1 MPGSIQNAFPGVK
14 ITATN
19 DNWITTM
26 PSRAGDV
33 TTEGSVEDEIYDMMF
48 SWGET
53 LEGPVDDDEEAR
65 FSDISNII
73 TTYEVGEFDK
83 AEQEFFNALGITDM
97 DELASWFAQEAS
109 DRGVPL
115 NLPTEFSRGAVQTV
129 IDTDK
134 GLFED

>member
-1 MPGSIQNAFPGVK
+1 
-14 ITATN
+14 
-19 DNWITTM
+19 
-26 PSRAGDV
+26 
-33 TTEGSVEDEIYDMMF
+33 
-48 SWGET
+48 
-53 LEGPVDDDEEAR
+53 
-65 FSDISNII
+65 
-73 TTYEVGEFDK
+73 
-83 AEQEFFNALGITDM
+83 M